1 MEKDPMMYDQL
12 GWPSLLRL
20 FLGSLLSTA
29 AKQAYT
35 ETCRRLRF
43 DVVKLVCNGYLLCCF
58 NRIIIY
64 MQNIPQNA
72 SPFPFLHFSQCICI
86 DQIATGVWVCGTLLI
101 CKWMDISGTDKTC
114 HVPGQKPR
122 AKVLGKPAKPFG
134 GKSVVGRGEPGVGS
148 YGLIGGG
155 GGEWWFGG
163 WYTGS
168 QPKDMCCAKSQ
179 NHHPLPLEALT
190 GSLWSS
196 TFRCPTKTKLKSL
209 GFKIS

>member
-1 MEKDPMMYDQL
+1 MYDQL

-35 ETCRRLRF
+35 DTCRRLRF

-86 DQIATGVWVCGTLLI
+86 DQIVIIKKKKIPWL
-101 CKWMDISGTDKTC
+101 
-114 HVPGQKPR
+114 
-122 AKVLGKPAKPFG
+122 G
-134 GKSVVGRGEPGVGS
+134 GKKKVIFR
-148 YGLIGGG
+148 LTKKGGG
-155 GGEWWFGG
+155 SS
-163 WYTGS
+163 S
-168 QPKDMCCAKSQ
+168 QPRFGRTTITWALF
-179 NHHPLPLEALT
+179 LPRLLP
-190 GSLWSS
+190 
-196 TFRCPTKTKLKSL
+196 RRRRR
-209 GFKIS
+209 